1 LKTATVTIHHES
13 GLHARP
19 AAQFVKRAKQ
29 FDSDIKISANGKSV
43 NAKSLVLLL
52 TLAVKPNT
60 SVELTASGTDEQ
72 EAVDALSKLIER
84 DFAE

>member
-1 LKTATVTIHHES
+1 MKTATVTVHHES

-19 AAQFVKRAKQ
+19 AAQFVNLAKQ

-60 SVELTASGTDEQ
+60 SIELTASGTDEQ

>member
-1 LKTATVTIHHES
+1 MKTVTVTVHHES

-19 AAQFVKRAKQ
+19 AAQFVKLAKQ
-29 FDSDIKISANGKSV
+29 FDSDIKISTNGKSV

-60 SVELTASGTDEQ
+60 SIELAASGTDEQ

>member
-1 LKTATVTIHHES
+1 MKTATVTVHHES

-19 AAQFVKRAKQ
+19 AAQFVKLAKQ

-52 TLAVKPNT
+52 TLAVRPNT

>member
-1 LKTATVTIHHES
+1 MKTATVTIHHES